1 MVAEAV
7 WLEVPRDA
15 VLVAVRS
22 RVREFVMITLS
33 VFVPSY
39 VSLIDNVDDR
49 DAVSSAVRVEDID
62 RESVVVTATEIDC
75 DGNVSDAV
83 RDGLGVS
90 LLVSVPSSVSVPA
103 ESLSDSLTVG
113 SFVKLSDGDSESV
126 IVWSRDGDAVTFC
139 VSVMVASRDGLG
151 CVFDSDTV
159 TLRHTGATART
170 PRMRL
175 FVRSVTTNAPSKA
188 WKKTSFG
195 ALSWPV
201 VGVAESAKP
210 AVPEPA
216 TAVTAPVEIRT
227 EMMRLDD
234 RCATYRRLRSQSP
247 SRPATPARLEAMTVT
262 VPELVVT
269 DTTRPLPVS
278 VTYSTPL

>member
-1 MVAEAV
+1 MVAEPV
-7 WLEVPRDA
+7 WQGVPRDA
-15 VLVAVRS
+15 VSVAVRS

-39 VSLIDNVDDR
+39 VSVIDKVDDR

-62 RESVVVTATEIDC
+62 SESVIVTAREIDC
-75 DGNVSDAV
+75 DGNVGDAV
-83 RDGLGVS
+83 RDGLSVS
-90 LLVSVPSSVSVPA
+90 LPVSVPSSVSVPA
-103 ESLSDSLTVG
+103 ESLSVSLTVG

-139 VSVMVASRDGLG
+139 VSVTVG